1 MTNASTR
8 RTVIFAGGGTG
19 GHLFPGIAVAHELLA
34 REPDAR
40 VLFVGSQKPIE
51 QDIVGGAGFEHV
63 ALPSVSPS
71 LTPMRIGSSLLKNW
85 RAYRQARAIMAR
97 ERPSVV
103 IGLGGFASVP
113 PVLAAW
119 RAGVPIV
126 LLEQNVVPGKAT
138 RWLNRFADTVC
149 LPWAETA
156 KHLSSRRCVLVTNDS
171 SHAGGPASEKL
182 GAEGTRNLSEPSLQS
197 TGVRNELGSPASF
210 QCCAHSLKQAVP
222 PKSSASRRTL
232 LIVTGNPIRREIAVL
247 ASTDS
252 QTGQPGGV
260 SPRTLDANHVR
271 GLTPP
276 GSPTLLILGGSQ
288 GATSLNA
295 AVLDALATLQTE
307 LTGWRIV
314 HQTGAADLDAIRQR
328 YAALSLAADVQPFF
342 RDMAEQYR
350 RATCVVS
357 RAGATT
363 LAELACAGLPAL
375 LVPLPTSAHDHQRL
389 NARLFADHSA
399 ALVAEPSSPAAGSLR
414 ASLVQLLSDQPL
426 RDRLHQ
432 NLRALAQPQAASAV
446 VEILRECLR
455 G

>member
-1 MTNASTR
+1 MMILGVFALKNSGFDYISDMTNASTR
-8 RTVIFAGGGTG
+8 RSVIFAGGGTG
-19 GHLFPGIAVAHELLA
+19 GHLFPGIAVARELLA

-51 QDIVGGAGFEHV
+51 VDIVGGAGFEHI
-63 ALPSVSPS
+63 ALPSVSSS
-71 LTPMRIGSSLLKNW
+71 LSPARIGSSLFNNW

-103 IGLGGFASVP
+103 VGLGGFASVP

-138 RWLNRFADTVC
+138 RWLSRFAEVIC
-149 LPWAETA
+149 LPWPQAA
-156 KHLSSRRCVLVTNDS
+156 NGLPR
-171 SHAGGPASEKL
+171 
-182 GAEGTRNLSEPSLQS
+182 
-197 TGVRNELGSPASF
+197 GV
-210 QCCAHSLKQAVP
+210 K
-222 PKSSASRRTL
+222 T
-232 LIVTGNPIRREIAVL
+232 IVTGNPIRAEIAKLADERREEDSACGSASLPLPLGEGRGEGSNGEKTFVLEKGEDAGVNRERVPYPAFGHLLPGGKGVGSGREIN
-247 ASTDS
+247 S
-252 QTGQPGGV
+252 
-260 SPRTLDANHVR
+260 
-271 GLTPP
+271 
-276 GSPTLLILGGSQ
+276 TLLILGGSQ
-288 GATSLNA
+288 GAASLNA
-295 AVLDALATLQTE
+295 AVLDALATLRTE
-307 LTGWRIV
+307 LGGWRIV

-350 RATCVVS
+350 RATCVIS

-399 ALVAEPSSPAAGSLR
+399 ALVAESASPAADSLR
-414 ASLVQLLSDQPL
+414 ASLVQLLNDQPL
-426 RDRLHQ
+426 RDRLRQ
-432 NLRALAQPQAASAV
+432 NLRAVAQPQAASAV
-446 VEILRECLR
+446 AEIVHEWQSE
-455 G
+455 

>member
-8 RTVIFAGGGTG
+8 RSVIFAGGGTG
-19 GHLFPGIAVAHELLA
+19 GHLFPGIAVARELLA
-34 REPDAR
+34 REPNAR

-51 QDIVGGAGFEHV
+51 SDIVGGAGFEHV

-71 LTPMRIGSSLLKNW
+71 LSPTRIGSSLLKNW

-103 IGLGGFASVP
+103 VGLGGFASVP

-138 RWLNRFADTVC
+138 RWLSRFAEVVC
-149 LPWAETA
+149 LPWPQAANGLPRGA
-156 KHLSSRRCVLVTNDS
+156 KTV
-171 SHAGGPASEKL
+171 
-182 GAEGTRNLSEPSLQS
+182 
-197 TGVRNELGSPASF
+197 
-210 QCCAHSLKQAVP
+210 
-222 PKSSASRRTL
+222 
-232 LIVTGNPIRREIAVL
+232 VTGNPIRAEIARL
-247 ASTDS
+247 ADEEFQPEASARADS
-252 QTGQPGGV
+252 S
-260 SPRTLDANHVR
+260 SPS
-271 GLTPP
+271 LTRRVT
-276 GSPTLLILGGSQ
+276 SDPTLLILGGSQ
-288 GATSLNA
+288 GAASLNA
-295 AVLDALATLQTE
+295 AVLDALATLRTE
-307 LTGWRIV
+307 LAGWQIV

-328 YAALSLAADVQPFF
+328 YAALSLVADVQPFF

-399 ALVAEPSSPAAGSLR
+399 ALVAEPSSPAADSLR
-414 ASLVQLLSDQPL
+414 ASLVQLLSDLSL
-426 RDRLHQ
+426 RDRLRN
-432 NLRALAQPQAASAV
+432 NLRVLAQPQAAMAV
-446 VEILRECLR
+446 VEILREQR
-455 G
+455 

>member
-40 VLFVGSQKPIE
+40 VFFVGSQKPIE
-51 QDIVGGAGFEHV
+51 VGIVGGAGFEHV
-63 ALPSVSPS
+63 PLQSVSPS
-71 LTPMRIGSSLLKNW
+71 LTPARIGPSLLKNW

-97 ERPSVV
+97 ERPNFVV
-103 IGLGGFASVP
+103 GLGGFASVP

-138 RWLNRFADTVC
+138 RWLSRFADTVC

-156 KHLSSRRCVLVTNDS
+156 KHLSPRI
-171 SHAGGPASEKL
+171 
-182 GAEGTRNLSEPSLQS
+182 
-197 TGVRNELGSPASF
+197 
-210 QCCAHSLKQAVP
+210 
-222 PKSSASRRTL
+222 RTV
-232 LIVTGNPIRREIAVL
+232 VTGNPIRREIAEL
-247 ASTDS
+247 ASKDS
-252 QTGQPGGV
+252 QTGEPGSV
-260 SPRTLDANHVR
+260 SPRTLGENHFR

-295 AVLDALATLQTE
+295 SVLDALATLQTE

-342 RDMAEQYR
+342 LDMAEQYR

-399 ALVAEPSSPAAGSLR
+399 ALVAEPASPAADSLR

-426 RDRLHQ
+426 RDRLRQ
-432 NLRALAQPQAASAV
+432 NLRALAKPQAAIAV
-446 VEILRECLR
+446 VEVLRQPPKCWHE
-455 G
+455 